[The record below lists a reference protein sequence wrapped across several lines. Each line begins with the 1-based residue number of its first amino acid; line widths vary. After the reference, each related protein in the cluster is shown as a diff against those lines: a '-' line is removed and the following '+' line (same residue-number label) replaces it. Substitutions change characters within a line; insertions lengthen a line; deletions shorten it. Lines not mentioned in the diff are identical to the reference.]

1 MPFVLVVAFAGSL
14 ALHALALFG
23 ADLELPGSEPEPL
36 VLHAELRMP
45 LPPPAVP
52 DPVQAAREKKPR
64 PLKKV
69 PLTRAAPDAVS
80 LPPAPELMPV
90 VETPPEEQAPEVST
104 SPLPTEPLLPA
115 SGAIRYA
122 IYKTSIG
129 MQVGRAEHRW
139 EFDGEGHYRLTAF
152 TETSGLA
159 ALIKP
164 VRVDMESQ
172 GRLVAGGLQPESYRT
187 RKQRGDE
194 ENADF
199 DWSTGQVRL
208 SRDGGVAS
216 IVPGT
221 QDLLSLIYQL
231 AYLPRPEEG
240 SSIGVVTGRK
250 YDRYEL
256 DSLGEELIEV
266 PVGQFRTLHLRA
278 VAGNTMTEIW
288 IALDDS
294 RLPVKIRFTD
304 KKGDSFEQVATEIAM
319 KAKVA
324 LP

>member
-1 MPFVLVVAFAGSL
+1 MPFALVVAFAGSL

-23 ADLELPGSEPEPL
+23 TDLELPGSEPEPL

-80 LPPAPELMPV
+80 LAPAPELLPV
-90 VETPPEEQAPEVST
+90 EEAPPEEQAPEVST

-122 IYKTSIG
+122 VYKTSLG

-152 TETSGLA
+152 TETSGLV

-164 VRVDMESQ
+164 VRVDMESR
-172 GRLVAGGLQPESYRT
+172 GRLLAGGLQPESYRT
-187 RKQRGDE
+187 WKKSGDE

-208 SRDGGVAS
+208 SRDGGVAN

-231 AYLPRPEEG
+231 AYLPHPEEG
-240 SSIGVVTGRK
+240 GSIGVVTGRK

-256 DSLGEELIEV
+256 DSHGEELIEV
-266 PVGQFRTLHLRA
+266 PAGQFLTLHLRA
-278 VAGNTMTEIW
+278 VAGGTITEIW

-304 KKGDSFEQVATEIAM
+304 KKGDSFDQVATEIAM
-319 KAKVA
+319 KVE
-324 LP
+324 PPQP

>member
-1 MPFVLVVAFAGSL
+1 MPFALVVAFAGSL

-23 ADLELPGSEPEPL
+23 TDLELPGSEPEPL

-52 DPVQAAREKKPR
+52 DTVQAAREKKPR

-80 LPPAPELMPV
+80 LAPAPELLPV
-90 VETPPEEQAPEVST
+90 EETLPEEQAPEVST
-104 SPLPTEPLLPA
+104 SSLPTEPLLPA

-122 IYKTSIG
+122 VYKTSLG

-164 VRVDMESQ
+164 VRIDMESR
-172 GRLVAGGLQPESYRT
+172 GLLVAGGLRPESYRT
-187 RKQRGDE
+187 WKKAGDE

-208 SRDGGVAS
+208 SRDGGVAN

-221 QDLLSLIYQL
+221 QDLLSLLYQL

-256 DSLGEELIEV
+256 DSFGEELLEV
-266 PVGQFRTLHLRA
+266 PAGQFRTLHLRA
-278 VAGNTMTEIW
+278 VAGNTITEIW

-304 KKGDSFEQVATEIAM
+304 KKGDSFDQVATEIAM

>member
-1 MPFVLVVAFAGSL
+1 MPFALVVAFAGSL

-23 ADLELPGSEPEPL
+23 TDLELPGSEPEPL

-52 DPVQAAREKKPR
+52 DPVQPAREKKPR

-80 LPPAPELMPV
+80 LAPAPELLPV
-90 VETPPEEQAPEVST
+90 EEAPPEEQAPEVST

-122 IYKTSIG
+122 VYKTSLG

-164 VRVDMESQ
+164 VRIDMESR
-172 GRLVAGGLQPESYRT
+172 GRLLAGGLRPESYRT
-187 RKQRGDE
+187 WKKAGDE

-208 SRDGGVAS
+208 SRDGGVAN

-231 AYLPRPEEG
+231 AYLPHPEEG
-240 SSIGVVTGRK
+240 GSIGVVTGRK

-256 DSLGEELIEV
+256 DSFGEELLEV
-266 PVGQFRTLHLRA
+266 PAGQFRTLHLRA
-278 VAGNTMTEIW
+278 VAGNTITEIW
-288 IALDDS
+288 IALDRS

-304 KKGDSFEQVATEIAM
+304 KKGDSFDQVATEIAM

>member
-1 MPFVLVVAFAGSL
+1 MPFALVVAFAGSV

-52 DPVQAAREKKPR
+52 DTVQAAREKKPR

-80 LPPAPELMPV
+80 LAPAPELMPV

-164 VRVDMESQ
+164 VRIDMESR
-172 GRLVAGGLQPESYRT
+172 GLLVAGGLRPESYRT
-187 RKQRGDE
+187 WKKAGDE

-216 IVPGT
+216 VVPGT
-221 QDLLSLIYQL
+221 QDLLSLLYQL

-256 DSLGEELIEV
+256 DSFGEELLEV
-266 PVGQFRTLHLRA
+266 PAGQFRTLHLRA
-278 VAGNTMTEIW
+278 VAGNTITEIW
-288 IALDDS
+288 IALDRS

-304 KKGDSFEQVATEIAM
+304 KKGDSFDQVATEIAM
-319 KAKVA
+319 KVE
-324 LP
+324 PPQP

>member
-1 MPFVLVVAFAGSL
+1 MPFALVVAFAGSL

-52 DPVQAAREKKPR
+52 DTVQPAREKKPR

-80 LPPAPELMPV
+80 LAPAPELLPV
-90 VETPPEEQAPEVST
+90 EEAPPQEQAPEVST

-122 IYKTSIG
+122 VYKTSIG

-164 VRVDMESQ
+164 VRIDMESR
-172 GRLVAGGLQPESYRT
+172 GLLVAGGLRPESYRT
-187 RKQRGDE
+187 WKKAGDE

-216 IVPGT
+216 VVPGT
-221 QDLLSLIYQL
+221 QDLLSLLYQL

-256 DSLGEELIEV
+256 DSFGEELLEV
-266 PVGQFRTLHLRA
+266 PAGQFRTLHLRA
-278 VAGNTMTEIW
+278 VAGNTITEIW

-304 KKGDSFEQVATEIAM
+304 KKGDSFDQVATEIAM

>member
-1 MPFVLVVAFAGSL
+1 MPFALVVAFAGSL

-23 ADLELPGSEPEPL
+23 TDLELPGSEPEPL

-52 DPVQAAREKKPR
+52 DPVQPAREKKPR

-69 PLTRAAPDAVS
+69 PLTGAAPDAVS
-80 LPPAPELMPV
+80 LAPAPELLPV
-90 VETPPEEQAPEVST
+90 EEAPPEEQAPEVST

-122 IYKTSIG
+122 VYKTSIG

-164 VRVDMESQ
+164 VRIDMESR
-172 GRLVAGGLQPESYRT
+172 GLLVAGGLRPESYRT
-187 RKQRGDE
+187 WKKAGDE

-216 IVPGT
+216 VVPGT

-256 DSLGEELIEV
+256 DSLGEEMLEV
-266 PVGQFRTLHLRA
+266 PAGQFRTLHLRA
-278 VAGNTMTEIW
+278 VAGNTITEIW
-288 IALDDS
+288 IALDRS

-304 KKGDSFEQVATEIAM
+304 RKGDSFDQVATEIAM
-319 KAKVA
+319 KVE
-324 LP
+324 PPQP